1 MSKEFVPP
9 TFKDF
14 GKSLSDLFTKKY
26 SYDHSFKVKSRA
38 DNLNLEAGVTAKDG
52 ALNGHIKDK
61 YKHADLGDIEAE
73 FTTTGKVDV
82 SLKNAKLVKG
92 VTVKIGATDKPNGKI
107 DVVYKQDAF
116 TGGLNFDVSQ
126 SKTVAEATGVVGTD
140 GVSVGGQLQYG
151 LNHDP
156 KSSDADGLLDYNGG
170 IEYTQDSYTM
180 TVKTAKKADNL
191 AGSYIHKVSYDFTV
205 GAQIEYSI
213 PTNARLLTIGGQYQL
228 TSDTLLQGKF
238 NTNGLISTMVQQR
251 LLNPE
256 VKIGLSTDFL
266 WKNQS
271 TVPQKFGAS
280 VVFGKDDE

>member
-1 MSKEFVPP
+1 
-9 TFKDF
+9 
-14 GKSLSDLFTKKY
+14 
-26 SYDHSFKVKSRA
+26 
-38 DNLNLEAGVTAKDG
+38 VTAKDG

-73 FTTTGKVDV
+73 FSTTGKVDV

-92 VTVKIGATDKPNGKI
+92 VAVKVGATDKPNGKI
-107 DVVYKQDAF
+107 DVSYKQDGF

-126 SKTVAEATGVVGTD
+126 PKTVAEATSVVGYE
-140 GVSVGGQLQYG
+140 GLSVGGQLQYG

-156 KSSDADGLLDYNGG
+156 KSSDPDGLLDYNGG
-170 IEYTQDSYTM
+170 IEYTDDPYTL
-180 TVKTAKKADNL
+180 TLKTTKKADNL
-191 AGSYIHKVSYDFTV
+191 FGSYIHKVSYDFTV

-213 PTNARLLTIGGQYQL
+213 PTNARLFTLGGQYQL
-228 TSDTLLQGKF
+228 TADTLLQGKF
-238 NTNGLISTMVQQR
+238 NTNGLISTMIQQR
-251 LLNPE
+251 LTSPD